1 MFLMLVRHATL
12 DDLDALAAVEAACFP
27 PQEAADI
34 DQLANRVES
43 YPNHFWLLVNP
54 AEPDNDCFPAQVDDG
69 MLVSFIDGPCVG
81 SLDLTDDMYASTALH
96 ADDAPW
102 QMILGVNTAPMYQH
116 RGCASFLMRHVI
128 LDSALSHRHGIVLAC
143 KEKMLPFYSSF
154 GFIDEGRSQS
164 VHGNAVWHQMR
175 LPFTTSADARDDA
188 PGADIRQATITMAMH
203 ETTAYMDH
211 ERTITSQ
218 FPQLV

>member
-1 MFLMLVRHATL
+1 MLPSAGGGRHRPTGQQSGEL
-12 DDLDALAAVEAACFP
+12 SKPLLASG
-27 PQEAADI
+27 
-34 DQLANRVES
+34 ES
-43 YPNHFWLLVNP
+43 RRAGQRLLP
-54 AEPDNDCFPAQVDDG
+54 SRVDDG

-81 SLDLTDDMYASTALH
+81 SPDLTDDMYASTALH
-96 ADDAPW
+96 ADDALW

-175 LPFTTSADARDDA
+175 LPFTVSADARDDA

>member
-1 MFLMLVRHATL
+1 
-12 DDLDALAAVEAACFP
+12 
-27 PQEAADI
+27 
-34 DQLANRVES
+34 
-43 YPNHFWLLVNP
+43 
-54 AEPDNDCFPAQVDDG
+54 

-81 SLDLTDDMYASTALH
+81 SPDLTDDMYASTALH

-154 GFIDEGRSQS
+154 GFIDVGRSQS

-175 LPFTTSADARDDA
+175 LPFTVSADARDDA